1 MEKTLG
7 TGRLAVDWTP
17 VEELG
22 VEWSESDELEPSK
35 EEGRGVTTG

>member
-1 MEKTLG
+1 MV
-7 TGRLAVDWTP
+7 GRIP

-22 VEWSESDELEPSK
+22 VELSESDELDPSK